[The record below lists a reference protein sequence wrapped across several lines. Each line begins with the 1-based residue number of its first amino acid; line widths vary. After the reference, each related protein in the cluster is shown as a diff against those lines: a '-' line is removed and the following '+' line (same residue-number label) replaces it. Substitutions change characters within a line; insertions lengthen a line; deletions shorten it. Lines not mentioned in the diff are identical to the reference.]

1 MSLSIHLGSL
11 FLMISQTFL
20 FITLINI
27 FSHRILINLSYKFR
41 IFIIM
46 ILTFILIFCC
56 FISLFIEK
64 LRLTLIRSSAV
75 FFLESFKLVINIIF
89 IFLYIG
95 DIALRQIQIL
105 AFQLFFFK
113 IYFRIIRYIFWNTVI
128 TFLNFIRISPL
139 LI

>member
-113 IYFRIIRYIFWNTVI
+113 IYFRIIRYIF
-128 TFLNFIRISPL
+128 
-139 LI
+139 